1 MADTYNIEILL
12 KAQLEEFKKVAGGMD
27 LQSATR
33 ASAAAIQGKTELL
46 SRYIPILSECKT
58 DEEKFAKVQELS
70 RSGFAQAKAEAD
82 STLGKLKGCANA
94 WGVW

>member
-1 MADTYNIEILL
+1 IQSAIGLSSAL
-12 KAQLEEFKKVAGGMD
+12 GMD

-94 WGVW
+94 WGIW